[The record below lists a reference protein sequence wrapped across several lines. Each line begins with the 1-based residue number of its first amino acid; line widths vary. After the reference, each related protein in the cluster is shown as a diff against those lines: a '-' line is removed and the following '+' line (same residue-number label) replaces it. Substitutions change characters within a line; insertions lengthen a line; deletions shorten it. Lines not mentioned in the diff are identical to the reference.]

1 MWLLSFVKVFP
12 VLFGVQLLAAT
23 KLRIGLAEQTLLAAL
38 STAAVYTEKH
48 STPPPNIQSPLEEKR
63 IMEIARVARQ
73 RRRIIM
79 YKKRLKRKGY
89 DGLRNQSRISFVSPM
104 SLLSQ
109 NTFRNLRDTNGQSVI
124 TLDNSL
130 HLAGQSSNICTTKE
144 IDVDMEE
151 FIGESDSNIVLN
163 ESSEEDGFNYF
174 GNSEQNY
181 DAGSDSCY
189 EDIPNVIGI
198 LESIGPIE
206 EVMSRGR
213 PTKLRKIQLLLE
225 ESILHN
231 TNVSKV
237 KEIMVERPLKV
248 SDRELHLHN
257 RKTVAEIKEMEWN
270 SETKTKVKPT
280 KSFLWC
286 ERCKAEPKFA
296 VPRIQTEVEDATGST
311 TFILFDNG
319 VEKIIPKTAK
329 ELAEMQD
336 EELEKIIGKEYIFQL
351 RLDEYN
357 LKYGRENYTVSRIF
371 DPDISEENSTSN
383 EAEIKKEI
391 PIRCVGTSKSDNYYN
406 NQKTYADKTMDE
418 YSPVRLRINVENM
431 QSDDNNMTIQRIQKR
446 SKATQEKSSKNK
458 KLRSAKNKEKC

>member
-1 MWLLSFVKVFP
+1 
-12 VLFGVQLLAAT
+12 
-23 KLRIGLAEQTLLAAL
+23 
-38 STAAVYTEKH
+38 
-48 STPPPNIQSPLEEKR
+48 
-63 IMEIARVARQ
+63 MEIARVARQ

-109 NTFRNLRDTNGQSVI
+109 NTFRNLCDTNGQSVI

-130 HLAGQSSNICTTKE
+130 HLAGQSSNICMIKE

-163 ESSEEDGFNYF
+163 ESSEEDGFHYF

-189 EDIPNVIGI
+189 EEIPNVIGI

-213 PTKLRKIQLLLE
+213 PTKIRKIQLLLE
-225 ESILHN
+225 E
-231 TNVSKV
+231 
-237 KEIMVERPLKV
+237 
-248 SDRELHLHN
+248 
-257 RKTVAEIKEMEWN
+257 
-270 SETKTKVKPT
+270 
-280 KSFLWC
+280 
-286 ERCKAEPKFA
+286 
-296 VPRIQTEVEDATGST
+296 IQTEVEDATGST

-336 EELEKIIGKEYIFQL
+336 ENLNDNNLPKELEKIIGKEYIFQL
-351 RLDEYN
+351 HLDEYN

-371 DPDISEENSTSN
+371 DPDISEKNSTSN

-418 YSPVRLRINVENM
+418 YSPVRLPINVKNM
-431 QSDDNNMTIQRIQKR
+431 QSDDDNMTIQRIQKR
-446 SKATQEKSSKNK
+446 SKATQEKSSENK
-458 KLRSAKNKEKC
+458 KLRSAKNKEKY